1 MKHLYF
7 VFAFLLVTQISLG
20 QRTCGSELDLS
31 AVKKNDPARYQRI
44 MALEQYTQQYIE
56 GPKSLTNGQLH
67 VIIPVVVHVLHNGE
81 AVGNGLNINMAQ
93 IQSQI
98 DVLNEDFRRL
108 NTDSNQ
114 TPAVFEGIAADVG
127 IEFILACVDPT
138 GNPTNGIVRV
148 ETENNQF
155 VISDTNNNGV
165 IDPAEE
171 QAAGIKFEPSGSE
184 AWPAD
189 RYLNIWVC
197 NLGAGLLGYAQFPD
211 QLAIN
216 PETDGVVVRT
226 TSFGRTGNIDSPFDE
241 GRTTTHEVGH
251 WLNLRHI
258 WGGCIMW
265 E

>member
-7 VFAFLLVTQISLG
+7 VFKFLLVIQTSWG

-31 AVKKNDPARYQRI
+31 AMQKNDPARYHRI
-44 MALEQYTQQYIE
+44 MALEQYTQQYID
-56 GPKSLTNGQLH
+56 GAKSLSNGQLH
-67 VIIPVVVHVLHNGE
+67 LTIPVVIHVLHNGE
-81 AVGNGLNINMAQ
+81 AVGNGLNISMAQ

-108 NTDSNQ
+108 NSDSNQ
-114 TPAVFEGIAADVG
+114 TPAVFEGLAADVG
-127 IEFILACVDPT
+127 IEFILACVDPN

-148 ETENNQF
+148 ETMNNQF
-155 VISDTNNNGV
+155 IVTDTNNNGV

-171 QAAGIKFEPSGSE
+171 QATGIKFEPSGSE

-211 QLAIN
+211 QLALN

-226 TSFGRTGNIDSPFDE
+226 TSFGRTGNINSPFDE
-241 GRTTTHEVGH
+241 GRTTTHEEAIG
-251 WLNLRHI
+251 
-258 WGGCIMW
+258 
-265 E
+265 